1 MTSLTAEAFDVAII
15 GGGIVGAAIAFHLAP
30 QARVLL
36 LEAESAAGVHATGRS
51 AALYA
56 PSYGPPAVRAL
67 TRASRGF
74 YLAPPAGFADV
85 PLLTPRGALFVGP
98 AEQRALADALRAAL
112 VAEGL
117 SATLLDAAAAQAR
130 VPMLRPEAC
139 ASGVFDDSALDIDVD
154 ALLHGFLRGARAA
167 GAQWRPKA
175 QVQALERSGTAWE
188 IETTAGPVRA
198 ATVVN
203 AAGAWADAVG
213 DLAGAASI
221 GLEPRRRTAF
231 TFDPPQAVDCRV
243 WPAVIALD
251 ESWYI
256 KPDAGLLLGSP
267 ANADPTHPHDVVP
280 EEFDV
285 ALGIHRIESATTLS
299 IRRPRSTWAGLR
311 SFVTDGEPVLGFDP
325 QVPGFFWAAALG
337 GYGIQSAPATG
348 RLCAALLVGRGLP
361 DDLAAA
367 GLNLA
372 QVSPQRLRRPAG

>member
-1 MTSLTAEAFDVAII
+1 MTSPTAEAFDVAII

-98 AEQRALADALRAAL
+98 AEQRTLADGLHAAL

-130 VPMLRPEAC
+130 VPVLRPEAC
-139 ASGVFDDSALDIDVD
+139 ASGVFDASALDIDVD
-154 ALLHGFLRGARAA
+154 ALLQGFLRGARAA

-175 QVQALERSGTAWE
+175 QVQALERSGAAWE
-188 IETTAGPVRA
+188 IETTAGHVRA

-213 DLAGAASI
+213 DLAGAAPI

-231 TFDPPQAVDCRV
+231 TFDPPPGVDCRA

-280 EEFDV
+280 EELDV
-285 ALGIHRIESATTLS
+285 ALGIHRIESATTLT

-311 SFVTDGEPVLGFDP
+311 SFVADGEPVLGFDP
-325 QVPGFFWAAALG
+325 QVPGFLWAAALG
-337 GYGIQSAPATG
+337 GYGIQSTPATG

-372 QVSPQRLRRPAG
+372 QVSPQRLLRPAS